1 MTGTCGDWFRFNYV
15 DVTMIGK
22 CCAIHDICS
31 NYLGMARNGWVT
43 IASIAHHSLFL
54 GGLQVLRCEDWGVF
68 WSRKWNNLCASDATE
83 DSPLTSMIFSF
94 TQESPIVMLG
104 LPDQYFQIFPGF
116 SRIQQ
121 MKPPVLYWSRAHTV
135 DANARGFS
143 KGKLLVRW
151 CQTWG
156 CCYWVGIAAVG
167 AATSQLVVVN
177 SLTMA
182 ITIINHY

>member
-1 MTGTCGDWFRFNYV
+1 MG
-15 DVTMIGK
+15 I
-22 CCAIHDICS
+22 S
-31 NYLGMARNGWVT
+31 

-68 WSRKWNNLCASDATE
+68 WSRKWNILCASDATE
-83 DSPLTSMIFSF
+83 NSPLTSMIFSF
-94 TQESPIVMLG
+94 TQEIPHCHARFTGSV
-104 LPDQYFQIFPGF
+104 FPGF

-143 KGKLLVRW
+143 KGKLLMRR

-156 CCYWVGIAAVG
+156 CCYWVGIATVG

-177 SLTMA
+177 SLTVA